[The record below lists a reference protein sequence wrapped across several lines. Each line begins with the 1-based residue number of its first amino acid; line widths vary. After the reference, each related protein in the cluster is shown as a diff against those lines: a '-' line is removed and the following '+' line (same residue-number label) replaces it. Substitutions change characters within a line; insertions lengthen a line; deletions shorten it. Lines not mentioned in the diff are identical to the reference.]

1 MQQYAQ
7 QQQAQ
12 QQGQMQVLAV
22 NGRPVPGINLQPG
35 YPQPAASYLPP
46 FSTLTASV
54 EQHAAMIPWYI
65 WFGVGLYVGAKY
77 LKW

>member
-1 MQQYAQ
+1 M
-7 QQQAQ
+7 
-12 QQGQMQVLAV
+12 QQGQGMQVVAV
-22 NGRPVPGINLQPG
+22 NGRPVAPQGFNTNPGFNLQPN
-35 YPQPAASYLPP
+35 YPQPAQSYLPP

-54 EQHAAMIPWYI
+54 EQHAAMIPWYV